1 MKKFVKKLL
10 TAALS
15 ATMLFSIVACA
26 PPEVEEPGTE
36 QPIEQID
43 TSKTQLFINNFYGG
57 YGSDWLS
64 AVKAR
69 YEELHKDDVYETG
82 KKGVQ
87 IFINNKKEQASAV
100 SSQILDNRDEIYFS
114 EYSYYRTLKSE
125 NVLMDITEAVTA
137 DLSAYGDPAGST
149 IESKLTQQQKSF
161 YGIQENGSAHYYG
174 LPHYAGYSGIVYNVD
189 LFDQKGYY
197 FRKGY
202 EEYTDFGNPDSIVY
216 EDTFILRDKNADKS
230 AGPDGEEGTSDDG
243 LPTTYEEFFLLLK
256 CIQSG
261 GDTAISW
268 NGANNPDYL
277 SNLLQALVADYE
289 GPEQMMLNYDFSS
302 SVAATDLGTIS
313 NGTFVKDATPTTI
326 TASNGYEVYR
336 QQGKY
341 EALKFLRELC
351 ITSNDKYHNRFA
363 FNSGYSHMNAQED
376 FLYAGHDGG
385 KTAPIAMMVEGI
397 WWESEATGTFNKMV
411 SQSGEQYSKTTRKF
425 AFMPLPKANA
435 EKAAVNKTN
444 GKTAKKMTLF
454 DHIYS
459 ICFVKANV
467 AEWKKPLAFD
477 FIKFVHSNESLVEFT
492 TITNTPKAFEYTLTD
507 AQLAKLSPFGR
518 SILEL
523 KAKSD
528 VVYPYS
534 TDPTYIQHQSSFVSS
549 AMYSTSSTSNWPAT
563 AFRENNTTAEKYFTD
578 MGNYYRTSWSNIVGN

>member
-15 ATMLFSIVACA
+15 ATMLFSVVACA
-26 PPEVEEPGTE
+26 PPEVEDDGTE
-36 QPIEQID
+36 LPTEQID

-87 IFINNKKEQASAV
+87 IYINNKKEQASAV
-100 SSQILDNRDEIYFS
+100 ASQILDNRDEIYFS
-114 EYSYYRTLKSE
+114 EYSYYRTLKSDG
-125 NVLMDITEAVTA
+125 VLLDITDAVTA
-137 DLSAYGDPAGST
+137 DLAAYGDPAGTT
-149 IESKLTQQQKSF
+149 IESKLTAQQKEF
-161 YGIQENGSAHYYG
+161 YGIVESGATHYYG
-174 LPHYAGYSGIVYNVD
+174 LPHYAGYTGIVYNVD

-202 EEYTDFGNPDSIVY
+202 EEYTDFSNPDSIVY
-216 EDTFILRDKNADKS
+216 EDTFILRDKNAEKS

-277 SNLLQALVADYE
+277 QHLLQALAVDFE
-289 GPEQMMLNYDFSS
+289 GVEQTMLNYNFNGS
-302 SVAATDLGTIS
+302 ATSLGTVS
-313 NGTFVKDATPTTI
+313 GGTFVKDAAPTTI
-326 TASNGYEVYR
+326 TASNGYEMRR
-336 QQGKY
+336 QQGNY
-341 EALKFLRELC
+341 EALKFLRELVVK
-351 ITSNDKYHNRFA
+351 SNDKYHNKLA

-397 WWESEATGTFNKMV
+397 WWESEAAPTFNKMV
-411 SQSGEQYSKTTRKF
+411 SQMGAQYSKTARKF
-425 AFMPLPKANA
+425 GFMPLPKANA

-444 GKTAKKMTLF
+444 GKDAKKLTMI

-459 ICFVKANV
+459 ICFVKANI
-467 AEWKKPLAFD
+467 ADWKKPLALD
-477 FIKFVHSNESLVEFT
+477 FIKFVHSNESLVEYT
-492 TITNTPKAFEYTLTD
+492 TITNTPKAFEYTMTD
-507 AQLAKLSPFGR
+507 AQLEKLSPFGR

-523 KAKSD
+523 KAKAD

-534 TDPTYIQHQSSFVSS
+534 TNPTYIQNQSAFESS
-549 AMYSTSSTSNWPAT
+549 RMYQTSSTNTWPASD
-563 AFRENNTTAEKYFTD
+563 FRENNTSAEKYFTD
-578 MGNYYRTSWSNIVGN
+578 MCSYYRTSWANIISK